1 MKRVISKAGLVP
13 ALAFAAIAFSG
24 FIAAAQADK
33 GHGTYDNL
41 SDGQR
46 IKPFDGTFTNLTPG
60 QHEICIAAT
69 TKNHKPL
76 GLEDHGEVNTAYPCF
91 DKTTDTTSGVFDVVP
106 VLFSPSL
113 VVFLSE
119 GKPTCYG

>member
-1 MKRVISKAGLVP
+1 MDNT
-13 ALAFAAIAFSG
+13 
-24 FIAAAQADK
+24 FIKGESVKLKYEKKIEGCAD
-33 GHGTYDNL
+33 HIHFYL
-41 SDGQR
+41 DGQR

-69 TKNHKPL
+69 TKDHKPL
-76 GLEDHGEVNTAYPCF
+76 GLEDHGEVNTACPCF

-119 GKPTCYG
+119 GKPTCYGQYNRLRSS